1 LNEQDGRN
9 FLHQIDNP
17 SQVKQLALTELQQLA
32 GEIREMIIHTVSKNG
47 GHLAP
52 NLGVIELTLALHY
65 VFDTPHDKII
75 WDVGHQAYTHKI
87 LTGRRSQF
95 HTLRQF
101 NGISGFPKRAESKYD
116 AFGTGHS
123 ATSISSALGIAVAN
137 SLKGSPN
144 RTIAVIGD
152 GSMTGGMAFEALNH
166 AGDLDKNLIVVLNDN
181 EMSIS
186 PNVGAL
192 SSFLSR
198 KLSSKFIMHLRRELE
213 KFLKSVPGLG
223 SNILKLL
230 RRSEDMMVALF
241 TPGMLFQA
249 LDFHYIGPIKGHRL
263 DRLIATFQN
272 VRHLEGPV
280 LVHVLTQKGKGYAPA
295 ECDPASFHGVG
306 SFEIS
311 TGKSCTPA
319 AGPPHAPSYTQVF
332 GDTMVRLAEHDPKV
346 VAITAAMPQG
356 TGLEPFSARFPE
368 RFFDVGI
375 AEQHAV
381 TFAAGLASEGYKPVV
396 AVYSTFLQ
404 RAYDQIVHDVC
415 LQNLPVVFAM
425 DRAGLVG
432 DDGPTHHGVFDLS
445 FLRHI
450 PNMVMMAPKDEN
462 ELQHMLKTALD
473 YPGPAAVRYPR
484 GNGIGVALDGDFQN
498 VPIGRGEV
506 LLEGEDALL
515 IAIGSTVRA
524 AMEAAANLAR
534 EGIRVTVLNARF
546 VKPLDEDMILTWS
559 RKIGRIITIEE
570 NVLQGGFGSAVL
582 ELFQEHSLFPGSMI
596 RLGLPDSFVPHGSQD
611 ILRNLC
617 GIDAEG
623 IELAVQRLL
632 QTGHG
637 QLLRAIGQTAGR
649 SRAH

>member
-1 LNEQDGRN
+1 LKKQVGKT
-9 FLHQIDNP
+9 LLSQIDNP
-17 SQVKQLALTELQQLA
+17 SQLKQLSQAQLQQLA
-32 GEIREMIIHTVSKNG
+32 EEIRATIICAVAQNG

-52 NLGVIELTLALHY
+52 NLGVVELTLALHY
-65 VFDTPHDKII
+65 VFDAPSDKII
-75 WDVGHQAYTHKI
+75 WDVGHQSYTHKI

-101 NGISGFPKRAESKYD
+101 DGISGFPKRTESKYD

-123 ATSISSALGIAVAN
+123 GTSISAALGMTVAN

-198 KLSSKFIMHLRRELE
+198 KLSSKTIMHLRREFE
-213 KFLKSVPGLG
+213 NFLKSVPGLG
-223 SNILKLL
+223 PNILNLL
-230 RRSEDMMVALF
+230 RRSEDMLVALL

-263 DRLIATFQN
+263 DLLITTFQN
-272 VRHLEGPV
+272 VRHLDGPV
-280 LVHVLTQKGKGYAPA
+280 LVHVLTQKGKGYPPA

-306 SFEIS
+306 SFDID
-311 TGKSCTPA
+311 TGKCC
-319 AGPPHAPSYTQVF
+319 GPPPGVHRAPSYTQVF
-332 GDTMVRLAEHDPKV
+332 GDAMVRLAEHDPKV

-356 TGLEPFSARFPE
+356 TGLEPFSMRFPE

-381 TFAAGLASEGYKPVV
+381 TFAAGLAVEGYKPVV

-415 LQNLPVVFAM
+415 LQNLPVVFAL
-425 DRAGLVG
+425 DRGGIVG
-432 DDGPTHHGVFDLS
+432 DDGPTHHGNFDLS

-450 PNMVMMAPKDEN
+450 PNMVLMAPKDEN
-462 ELQHMLKTALD
+462 ELQHMLKTAIV
-473 YPGPAAVRYPR
+473 YSGPAAIRYPR
-484 GNGIGVALDGDFQN
+484 GNGAGVPLDDSFRTL
-498 VPIGRGEV
+498 PIGRGEI
-506 LLEGEDALL
+506 LREGEDILL
-515 IAIGSTVRA
+515 IAIGGTVQA
-524 AMEAAANLAR
+524 ALEAAERLAR
-534 EGIRVTVLNARF
+534 ENLQVAVMNARF
-546 VKPLDEDMILTWS
+546 VKPLDEDLILKWA
-559 RKIGRIITIEE
+559 RKTGNVITIEE
-570 NVLQGGFGSAVL
+570 NVLQGGFGSAIL
-582 ELFQEHSLFPGSMI
+582 ELFQEHSFFPKSI
-596 RLGLPDSFVPHGSQD
+596 TRLGLPDSFIPHGSQA
-611 ILRNLC
+611 ILRNLY
-617 GIDAEG
+617 GIDADG
-623 IELAVQRLL
+623 IELAVHTLL

-637 QLLRAIGQTAGR
+637 QLLRAIGQAAGR
-649 SRAH
+649 